1 MHVHSEGA
9 RSSDAYALLENL
21 LAAPPQTPRTL
32 APAPWAAPARLGPL
46 PQTGRR
52 SRAARNVAVRRGAAV
67 PGNSFG
73 RPLAVAATV
82 LLAGGI
88 VASSVGAAPVRA
100 SLAVVPSI
108 ATAPA
113 AMAASGALGSVR
125 VAAAAPTANRALL
138 ARLLAAPTSS
148 DEALLSRLLAAPAAP
163 AALPAFELTEQAVA
177 ASAVLAAPVA
187 LRFQRVTQLPSAAF
201 AYQVAAVSLPQ
212 ITLADQ
218 VIAPPAPPPGR
229 TAQGQQPPPPPGYR
243 QPPGY
248 QDGVP
253 FGGQIGAVPGSQPGR
268 PAGGGRPT
276 TRPVVAA
283 VYVVR
288 VGDTLSTIA
297 LRFYGDAR
305 YAGTIWEANYRIIG
319 ANPNAIFPGQRLTL
333 PGTTA
338 RPIVAVPLPVRG
350 PIGQRANYTIQPRDF
365 LRWIAQR
372 AYGTEIFWP
381 EIYHANRNVLGP
393 NPDLIYPGVK
403 VYIP

>member
-9 RSSDAYALLENL
+9 RSSDAYALLEDL
-21 LAAPPQTPRTL
+21 LAAPPQAPRAQ

-52 SRAARNVAVRRGAAV
+52 SPAARNVAVRRGAAV

-100 SLAVVPSI
+100 SLAVVHS
-108 ATAPA
+108 APPA
-113 AMAASGALGSVR
+113 VLAVRGALASVR
-125 VAAAAPTANRALL
+125 VGAAAPAANRALPT
-138 ARLLAAPTSS
+138 RLLAAPTSS

-163 AALPAFELTEQAVA
+163 AALPAFELAEQAA
-177 ASAVLAAPVA
+177 ASAVLAAPVVI
-187 LRFQRVTQLPSAAF
+187 RFRRVTPLPSAAF
-201 AYQVAAVSLPQ
+201 DYQVAAVSLPQ

-229 TAQGQQPPPPPGYR
+229 TAQGQQPPPPPGYQ

-268 PAGGGRPT
+268 PAGGVRPT

-283 VYVVR
+283 VYIVR

-297 LRFYGDAR
+297 VRFYGDAR

-338 RPIVAVPLPVRG
+338 RPAVAAPLPARG

-393 NPDLIYPGVK
+393 NPDLIFPGVK

>member
-9 RSSDAYALLENL
+9 RSSGAYSLLEDL
-21 LAAPPQTPRTL
+21 LAAPLQAPRAL
-32 APAPWAAPARLGPL
+32 APAPWAAPARLSPL

-52 SRAARNVAVRRGAAV
+52 SRAARTVAVRRGAAV

-88 VASSVGAAPVRA
+88 VASSVGVAPVRA
-100 SLAVVPSI
+100 SLAVAYS
-108 ATAPA
+108 AAAPA
-113 AMAASGALGSVR
+113 AVAARGAMGSVR
-125 VAAAAPTANRALL
+125 VAAAAPAANRALL

-163 AALPAFELTEQAVA
+163 AALPAFELVEQAAVV
-177 ASAVLAAPVA
+177 SAVRAAPVSM
-187 LRFQRVTQLPSAAF
+187 RFRRVTPLPSAAF
-201 AYQVAAVSLPQ
+201 NYQVDAVSLPQ

-218 VIAPPAPPPGR
+218 VIAPPAPPPSR

-283 VYVVR
+283 VYIVR

-393 NPDLIYPGVK
+393 NPDLIYPGVA
-403 VYIP
+403 VFIP